1 MYRGVPED
9 AGISVLGRSSFVS
22 EQFFYFAV
30 SPGEPKSLMES
41 LMAENNAVLVN
52 IRVYSVRYRCGCHTE
67 VSGTGIDVVP
77 NLPNCPVPVLMLYR
91 TYRSVR
97 YRYGCRTELTEV
109 FGAGIDIAP
118 NLPKCPVPVLTSDRC
133 PYRYTLGCM
142 YRRYMH
148 RVYPVLPAVYAE
160 YSRHFT
166 AVPARYLFVCCSKGI
181 LWKYQLKNR

>member
-77 NLPNCPVPVLMLYR
+77 NLP
-91 TYRSVR
+91 
-97 YRYGCRTELTEV
+97 
-109 FGAGIDIAP
+109 
-118 NLPKCPVPVLTSDRC
+118 KCPVPVIPAYIPPVCLGT
-133 PYRYTLGCM
+133 YRAEHTLGKFSFQTT
-142 YRRYMH
+142 YIFFK
-148 RVYPVLPAVYAE
+148 E
-160 YSRHFT
+160 I
-166 AVPARYLFVCCSKGI
+166 G
-181 LWKYQLKNR
+181 

>member
-77 NLPNCPVPVLMLYR
+77 NLPNCPVPVLMSYR
-91 TYRSVR
+91 SYRSVR
-97 YRYGCRTELTEV
+97 YR
-109 FGAGIDIAP
+109 
-118 NLPKCPVPVLTSDRC
+118 
-133 PYRYTLGCM
+133 
-142 YRRYMH
+142 
-148 RVYPVLPAVYAE
+148 
-160 YSRHFT
+160 
-166 AVPARYLFVCCSKGI
+166 
-181 LWKYQLKNR
+181 